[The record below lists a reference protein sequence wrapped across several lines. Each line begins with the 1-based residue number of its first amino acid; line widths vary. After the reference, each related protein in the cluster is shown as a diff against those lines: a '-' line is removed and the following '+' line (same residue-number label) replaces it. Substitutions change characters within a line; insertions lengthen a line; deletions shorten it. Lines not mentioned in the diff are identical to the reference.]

1 MLFNQPITNDRFDL
15 ESSKFI
21 IEPQQ
26 ELLRLFCNFAM
37 KPDLVNQAGRRIP
50 RRRIS
55 QYTEA
60 ARQLGLGRSTVCREM
75 RRLGVSRTS

>member
-21 IEPQQ
+21 IEPKQ
-26 ELLRLFCNFAM
+26 ELMRLFCNFAM

-60 ARQLGLGRSTVCREM
+60 ARQLGRSTVCREM
-75 RRLGVSRTS
+75 RRLGVSRIS